1 MTDSSPP
8 PDQPATKGFGHS
20 PRRIAAELGIL
31 VGGGALLIGALLW
44 FARGL
49 SGWAAGWL
57 PHGFDTTIGR
67 SAWETTTPAAKR
79 CTDAATLA
87 YVEELTEPLLR
98 ANESPFEF
106 QFTVADD
113 PSVNAFALPGGFV
126 TINLGLLR
134 RADTGEE
141 IAAVLAHELAHVDRR
156 HGTQRVLRQLG
167 TVALIS
173 LVFGGG
179 DLHAPAELA
188 GGLASSAYDREQ
200 EAEADAVGLE
210 TLRRAGIDPSG
221 MARFFERVSGEPG
234 AMVPAFLSTH
244 PDPGDRAELAASAA
258 ATASPTLKLPAP
270 TDIECH

>member
-1 MTDSSPP
+1 MPDSSP
-8 PDQPATKGFGHS
+8 QPTQPSTTGFGHS
-20 PRRIAAELGIL
+20 PRRIAVEIGIL
-31 VGGGALLIGALLW
+31 VGGGALLIGGLLW

-49 SGWAAGWL
+49 SGWAADWL
-57 PHGFDTTIGR
+57 PLGFDAAIGQ

-79 CTDAATLA
+79 CTNPQTLA
-87 YVEELTEPLLR
+87 YVEKLTAPLLQ
-98 ANESPFEF
+98 ANASSFEF
-106 QFTVADD
+106 QFAVADD

-126 TINLGLLR
+126 TINMGLLR

-179 DLHAPAELA
+179 DFHAPAELA
-188 GGLASSAYDREQ
+188 GGLAGSAYDREQ

-210 TLRRAGIDPSG
+210 TLERAGIDPSG

-234 AMVPAFLSTH
+234 ALVPEFLSTH
-244 PDPGDRAELAASAA
+244 PDPGDRAVVAAQAAASASPSQKLA
-258 ATASPTLKLPAP
+258 APGDL
-270 TDIECH
+270 ECH